1 MTQTKTRQLVLGLIC
16 ICLALGIVSAQE
28 HGASASSSSSSS
40 STAQTEQAA
49 KPDQGQSP
57 APQQSQ
63 AQNPNAEFGSE
74 LTKTSEE
81 AAEEA
86 GKRDAKVAMELK
98 AEHSPVVS
106 WIGRVI
112 RIGPERAY
120 WLSLIV
126 NFGIL
131 IAFFWVLLKGKV
143 PQMFRERTA
152 TIQKGIKEAQAAS
165 ADASRRLKAVE
176 ERLAKL
182 DTEVS
187 EIRASAEREAAAE
200 EVRIRQAAE
209 EDKRK
214 VVEAAETEITAIA
227 RNARRELKGYAAA
240 LAVDLASRKIRVDD
254 HTDQALVREFVD
266 QLGKDGK

>member
-1 MTQTKTRQLVLGLIC
+1 MKHTKIRVAALALLC
-16 ICLALGIVSAQE
+16 IGLALGVVSAQE
-28 HGASASSSSSSS
+28 HGTSASSSSSSNQP
-40 STAQTEQAA
+40 AQQTSNPE
-49 KPDQGQSP
+49 
-57 APQQSQ
+57 QQSQ
-63 AQNPNAEFGSE
+63 ASTGQQTQPGNPNAEFGNE
-74 LTKTSEE
+74 LAKTSEA

-112 RIGPERAY
+112 KIGPEGAY
-120 WLSLIV
+120 VLSLII
-126 NFGIL
+126 NFAIL
-131 IAFFWVLLKGKV
+131 VAFFWILLKGKI

-152 TIQKGIKEAQAAS
+152 AIKKGIQEAQAAS

-182 DTEVS
+182 DTEVA
-187 EIRASAEREAAAE
+187 EIRASAEREAADE
-200 EVRIRQAAE
+200 EGRIRQAAE
-209 EDKRK
+209 DDKRK
-214 VVEAAETEITAIA
+214 VVEAVETEITAIA

-240 LAVDLASRKIRVDD
+240 LAVDLASRKIRVDE